1 MTTAVLKFVLCCVV
15 TMHSVSDTITQVGD
29 WQAAEEK
36 SKLPRSFR
44 WGPQRPDLLRYNRVE
59 GLSVGI
65 RAQGRPESPLGP
77 ISVIGTASLGLAN
90 LKPNLRLNFARETLE
105 DEITFSGF
113 HELTAIVERD
123 GHLKLGNSITALVA
137 GRDDG
142 DYYQRSGVSLEW
154 ARSSVQQTSL
164 RVRLFG
170 EHHRPAEIESDFT
183 IWGLINENSE
193 WRPNIRVDA
202 GWFLGSSI
210 EFASKW
216 GSDPRFF
223 QGRMFGSLESGV
235 GTTEYVR
242 AGLQGSLDVPIVR
255 DTRISLEAGVG
266 TSVGRL
272 PIQRGWYIG
281 GPSTLRGFPP
291 RVLGGSRFA
300 RVRAGVIRSF
310 SFGDI
315 SFFSDGA
322 WVPYHHH
329 FEGEADDYGTLF
341 SVGSGLS
348 VLDQLIHL
356 DASWNVEAFRLS
368 SIRFDAY
375 LDFGLPF

>member
-1 MTTAVLKFVLCCVV
+1 M
-15 TMHSVSDTITQVGD
+15 
-29 WQAAEEK
+29 
-36 SKLPRSFR
+36 
-44 WGPQRPDLLRYNRVE
+44 
-59 GLSVGI
+59 
-65 RAQGRPESPLGP
+65 
-77 ISVIGTASLGLAN
+77 
-90 LKPNLRLNFARETLE
+90 
-105 DEITFSGF
+105 
-113 HELTAIVERD
+113 
-123 GHLKLGNSITALVA
+123 
-137 GRDDG
+137 
-142 DYYQRSGVSLEW
+142 
-154 ARSSVQQTSL
+154 
-164 RVRLFG
+164 
-170 EHHRPAEIESDFT
+170 
-183 IWGLINENSE
+183 
-193 WRPNIRVDA
+193 
-202 GWFLGSSI
+202 
-210 EFASKW
+210 
-216 GSDPRFF
+216 
-223 QGRMFGSLESGV
+223 
-235 GTTEYVR
+235 
-242 AGLQGSLDVPIVR
+242 R